1 MGFPSVPR
9 RQTAQELPVPTDL
22 PSPTEEGVRKAM
34 GKAHFAD
41 LQMVGFST
49 ADRAVS
55 ELMEGHIL
63 YR

>member
-1 MGFPSVPR
+1 M
-9 RQTAQELPVPTDL
+9 PTDL

-41 LQMVGFST
+41 LQMMGFST

-55 ELMEGHIL
+55 ELMEGLFQTSVI
-63 YR
+63 RR